1 MARAPLPLTRLNG
14 RIQTSWEL
22 KGSGLHG
29 AFQPHTPGT
38 VVQGKGTAGVPGT
51 HRKPIQLPPPYGG
64 EQERKGKGY
73 PNPSK
78 GIRRRSPGTYG
89 GAAVSIGGVETITV
103 QRLSVHGCD
112 PAVLRSERL
121 CEALER
127 FHCGLYPQDPPTELS
142 DA

>member
-1 MARAPLPLTRLNG
+1 MGPSSPIPPVLLFR
-14 RIQTSWEL
+14 
-22 KGSGLHG
+22 K
-29 AFQPHTPGT
+29 
-38 VVQGKGTAGVPGT
+38 VVLAKVSGT

-127 FHCGLYPQDPPTELS
+127 FHCGLYPQYPPTELS